1 MYSSALLAST
11 SVTRSM
17 LSVLLLTYHYH
28 YAVFIRNSSEPSL
41 SAATV
46 QWLRWEHNTGAAV
59 AHWNG
64 IHDLGL
70 PADIPITV
78 YVHSF

>member
-1 MYSSALLAST
+1 MY
-11 SVTRSM
+11 
-17 LSVLLLTYHYH
+17 
-28 YAVFIRNSSEPSL
+28 
-41 SAATV
+41 
-46 QWLRWEHNTGAAV
+46 NTGEAV

-78 YVHSF
+78 YVHSFNGACGDLASDWVEI